1 MQANNSGRTALSAQS
16 SGTPS
21 QSTISSSGKQQVVEL
36 SGYVIILVKNVE
48 GKIKLYG
55 SPPDRDNLEVGDEIL
70 EVNGLTLE
78 NISYAEIIRHIYECI
93 KSCTICLRV
102 RKKNDT
108 RLAWDI
114 GNSVQEAF
122 VIAVEEH
129 ARERLK
135 RLAALNRVT
144 PVDITEVS
152 KTLQQTKGGTQS
164 TQKQDLSF
172 LNEAS
177 PIYVTSFTSTQITCS
192 SSTVTTATAATAGLI
207 TSSTIAPTASATATG
222 ITTTSAIVH
231 SAVPQSSTGAV
242 AADRNANQTSAAI
255 VSATA
260 AAAAAAAAPT
270 KLANHSGSSNVYQQ
284 QQMPQQPTSAA
295 KPAIAGKAQQQ
306 PPPPLTLQ
314 FQQQQAAQV
323 AQLAQ
328 LQNLQTPT
336 IATSL
341 QHLAVAEEEDDDDD
355 LIGVAGNYC
364 SINFI
369 KYNNKHAQLPPATS
383 AVVLPAAAASQ
394 LQRQQL
400 QQLQQ
405 QQQQQLQL
413 RQTKSH
419 PHIPPPLQIPSTILV
434 DAQTSTSPLAATA
447 VGNLKAPL
455 TAAPAKSTTAT
466 ATTTATTAASAA
478 TAAAGST
485 TPTTEYSTAISSSHL
500 QQAFASAAAADQQQ
514 QQQLFNN
521 NNIAASTLG
530 AAAALSNNNNKAVPG
545 VIVDQPTAGGGAV
558 AAAAGGSGP
567 YGSNISS
574 NCDLLISNNIQ
585 PPRRELLTT
594 LNDDGRHFDGDAAN
608 SNNNINKQ
616 SASGSSNSNNDLLNN
631 TTNLYDN
638 KQIQQLR
645 SSSPN
650 SSISKG
656 RTELL
661 LGDQSLRQE
670 IRPRRRSG
678 SSIVVIDGDD
688 LKPCLPDDYISSQH
702 YRQHSGESKEIDQ
715 EMLTMLS
722 VNQDN
727 GPHREMAVDC
737 PDNFIARNKT
747 PPRYPPPH
755 RPPQPPTQY
764 KSNNSTPQQQ
774 TPTATHTSNG
784 GGNKKALPTPNN
796 KYAATSSNPNGTAS
810 GEEFELVAIDG
821 GLLQRAGSSSFSSSY
836 EDSIGK
842 SSFDSIAY
850 CHLHNKQNNNINSL
864 NNNNINNKHYNNT
877 SNSSNSST
885 PTKRG
890 GGGIT
895 GGAGDSTGSNGSSPG
910 VNEAPLIEG
919 LSGGPP
925 EYELLPLS
933 MCKQV
938 AASLL
943 DPPSGK
949 HRELPVDVP
958 DSFIEIV
965 KTPPRYP
972 PPPHLS
978 SLSSQLSSNSSTST
992 ANTTLTH
999 INSSSNSS
1007 TNNHTNNN
1015 GSHTNDNSFSP
1026 TCSSVSGSYSALASI
1041 SATGIATLSACSPLS
1056 TDHKS
1061 KSASTKSTSG
1071 CHPLKQLVKQKS
1083 LISLGSLS
1091 GSAEKLD
1098 KSTAAATQR
1107 QQPQPQVP
1115 TGGGTSAVDGCL
1127 VSKSAKT
1134 SSSKR
1139 NDELNGSVKPVP
1151 PPRDHLRVEKDGRL
1165 INRTPAPQLPDRRLG
1180 SSGAGAPQQIAQIVE
1195 PTLEQLDS
1203 IKKYQEQLRRRR
1215 EEEERIA
1222 QQNEFLR
1229 NSLRGSR
1236 KLKAL
1241 QDNKAAAQ
1249 QQPAAE
1255 RVSGVENEA
1264 YMDDEEVE
1272 KINGYGELIAALTRL
1287 QNQLTKSGMSTL
1299 ANRVMAAHNV
1309 LSSAGVAHALAAR
1322 AAVLQRRRP
1331 RVANPVSVN
1340 ATTLQKDIV
1349 ELLTQSNS
1357 AAAIELGNLLTSHE
1371 MEGLLLAHDRV
1382 ATLTDATPSPILSG
1396 SSSPQQ
1402 TSTGAPVP
1410 LPKSAAVRGTAVPP
1424 PVVPPPLAQRSA
1436 MPLPQNM
1443 TAPPVPPQH
1452 GGFMKQP
1459 MRADSPPLSACFGT
1473 LNDQNDNIRIIQIEK
1488 STEPLGATVRNEGEA
1503 VVIGRIVRGGAA
1515 EKSGLLHEGDEILEV
1530 NGQEL
1535 RGKTVNEVC
1544 ALLSSMQ
1551 GTLTFLIVPAGSPP
1565 PGGGHR
1571 ENAVLHVRA
1580 HFDYDPEDDLYIPC
1594 RELGISFQKGD
1605 VLHVISRDDP
1615 NWWQAYR
1622 EGEEDQT
1629 LAGLIPSQ
1637 SFQHQR
1643 ETMKLAIAEEAG
1655 LARSRGKDS
1664 SKGATLLCARKGR
1677 KKKKK
1682 ASSEAGYPLYATTA
1696 PDETDPEEILTY
1708 EEVALYYP
1716 RATHKR
1722 PIVLIGPPN
1731 IGRHELRQRLMADSD
1746 RFSAAVPHTSR
1757 ARREGEVPGVD
1768 YHFITRQ
1775 AFEADILARRFVEHG
1790 EYEKAYYGTS
1800 LEAIRTVVASGKI
1813 CVLNL
1818 HPQSLKL
1825 LRASDLKP
1833 YVVLVAPPSL
1843 DKLRQKKIRN
1853 GEPFKEEEL
1862 KDIIATA
1869 RDMEARWGHLFDMII
1884 INNDTD
1890 RAYQQLLAEINSLE
1904 REPQWVPASWVHNNR
1919 DES

>member
-1 MQANNSGRTALSAQS
+1 MQANSSGRTALSAQS

-152 KTLQQTKGGTQS
+152 KTLQQTKGGSQS

-207 TSSTIAPTASATATG
+207 TASTIAPTASATATG

-231 SAVPQSSTGAV
+231 ASAPQSSTG

-255 VSATA
+255 VSASA
-260 AAAAAAAAPT
+260 AAAAAAAAAT
-270 KLANHSGSSNVYQQ
+270 KLANHSGSTNVYQQ
-284 QQMPQQPTSAA
+284 QQLSQQQQQPTAA
-295 KPAIAGKAQQQ
+295 KPANAGKAQQQ

-336 IATSL
+336 IASSL

-383 AVVLPAAAASQ
+383 AVVLPAAAASH

-405 QQQQQLQL
+405 QQL

-447 VGNLKAPL
+447 VGHLKAPL
-455 TAAPAKSTTAT
+455 AAATAKPTTAT
-466 ATTTATTAASAA
+466 AAATATIAATAATA
-478 TAAAGST
+478 AAAGST

-514 QQQLFNN
+514 QQLYNN
-521 NNIAASTLG
+521 NNKTAPTLG
-530 AAAALSNNNNKAVPG
+530 AAAALSNNNNKAAPG
-545 VIVDQPTAGGGAV
+545 VIVDQPTAGGGAGV
-558 AAAAGGSGP
+558 SAAAAGGSGP

-594 LNDDGRHFDGDAAN
+594 LNEDGRHFDGDAAN
-608 SNNNINKQ
+608 SNNINKQ
-616 SASGSSNSNNDLLNN
+616 SASGSSISNDLLNN

-755 RPPQPPTQY
+755 RPPQ
-764 KSNNSTPQQQ
+764 
-774 TPTATHTSNG
+774 
-784 GGNKKALPTPNN
+784 
-796 KYAATSSNPNGTAS
+796 
-810 GEEFELVAIDG
+810 
-821 GLLQRAGSSSFSSSY
+821 
-836 EDSIGK
+836 
-842 SSFDSIAY
+842 
-850 CHLHNKQNNNINSL
+850 
-864 NNNNINNKHYNNT
+864 
-877 SNSSNSST
+877 
-885 PTKRG
+885 
-890 GGGIT
+890 
-895 GGAGDSTGSNGSSPG
+895 
-910 VNEAPLIEG
+910 
-919 LSGGPP
+919 
-925 EYELLPLS
+925 
-933 MCKQV
+933 
-938 AASLL
+938 
-943 DPPSGK
+943 
-949 HRELPVDVP
+949 
-958 DSFIEIV
+958 
-965 KTPPRYP
+965 
-972 PPPHLS
+972 
-978 SLSSQLSSNSSTST
+978 
-992 ANTTLTH
+992 
-999 INSSSNSS
+999 
-1007 TNNHTNNN
+1007 
-1015 GSHTNDNSFSP
+1015 
-1026 TCSSVSGSYSALASI
+1026 
-1041 SATGIATLSACSPLS
+1041 
-1056 TDHKS
+1056 
-1061 KSASTKSTSG
+1061 
-1071 CHPLKQLVKQKS
+1071 
-1083 LISLGSLS
+1083 
-1091 GSAEKLD
+1091 
-1098 KSTAAATQR
+1098 
-1107 QQPQPQVP
+1107 
-1115 TGGGTSAVDGCL
+1115 
-1127 VSKSAKT
+1127 
-1134 SSSKR
+1134 
-1139 NDELNGSVKPVP
+1139 LNGSVKPVP

-1180 SSGAGAPQQIAQIVE
+1180 SSGVGAPQQIAQIVE

-1241 QDNKAAAQ
+1241 QDNKAVAQQ
-1249 QQPAAE
+1249 QQPASAE
-1255 RVSGVENEA
+1255 RVTGVENEA
-1264 YMDDEEVE
+1264 YLDDEEAE

-1287 QNQLTKSGMSTL
+1287 QNQLTKNGMSTM
-1299 ANRVMAAHNV
+1299 ASRVSTAHNV

-1340 ATTLQKDIV
+1340 ATSLQKDIV

-1402 TSTGAPVP
+1402 TSTSAPVP

-1443 TAPPVPPQH
+1443 TAPPVPPPH

>member
-152 KTLQQTKGGTQS
+152 KT
-164 TQKQDLSF
+164 
-172 LNEAS
+172 
-177 PIYVTSFTSTQITCS
+177 
-192 SSTVTTATAATAGLI
+192 
-207 TSSTIAPTASATATG
+207 
-222 ITTTSAIVH
+222 
-231 SAVPQSSTGAV
+231 
-242 AADRNANQTSAAI
+242 
-255 VSATA
+255 
-260 AAAAAAAAPT
+260 
-270 KLANHSGSSNVYQQ
+270 
-284 QQMPQQPTSAA
+284 
-295 KPAIAGKAQQQ
+295 
-306 PPPPLTLQ
+306 
-314 FQQQQAAQV
+314 
-323 AQLAQ
+323 
-328 LQNLQTPT
+328 
-336 IATSL
+336 
-341 QHLAVAEEEDDDDD
+341 
-355 LIGVAGNYC
+355 
-364 SINFI
+364 
-369 KYNNKHAQLPPATS
+369 
-383 AVVLPAAAASQ
+383 
-394 LQRQQL
+394 
-400 QQLQQ
+400 
-405 QQQQQLQL
+405 
-413 RQTKSH
+413 
-419 PHIPPPLQIPSTILV
+419 
-434 DAQTSTSPLAATA
+434 
-447 VGNLKAPL
+447 
-455 TAAPAKSTTAT
+455 
-466 ATTTATTAASAA
+466 
-478 TAAAGST
+478 
-485 TPTTEYSTAISSSHL
+485 
-500 QQAFASAAAADQQQ
+500 
-514 QQQLFNN
+514 
-521 NNIAASTLG
+521 
-530 AAAALSNNNNKAVPG
+530 
-545 VIVDQPTAGGGAV
+545 
-558 AAAAGGSGP
+558 
-567 YGSNISS
+567 
-574 NCDLLISNNIQ
+574 
-585 PPRRELLTT
+585 LLTT

-1056 TDHKS
+1056 TDHQS